1 MKQSLHF
8 NSYSGLASWRPFSRI
23 GAFFAVF
30 VLIATAMR
38 AAQAPPHNISAAN
51 LNVVQNDSANTEA
64 SVTVTTSLSINDMRV
79 RNGSNRGDYNV
90 QVGDTGTNDLAD
102 AMVLVAVSQNGRYN
116 LDEASE
122 PFYGAPAFDGNAN
135 GYWCV
140 LQDVT
145 SDRAEYNVNCA
156 VAYFRYTNFLCG
168 WARNATAVNGGT
180 NNLFTGSPGLVL
192 GTHFKGISAGRS
204 RVDLRSLGIGST
216 NAGVLLVNHAKNEGN
231 FALSVANPDGTWEVY
246 VKDNFGNATNPN
258 ALEQDPAAF
267 VFIPKSN
274 TNVVSGK
281 FGLGATGTNAVILLY
296 SGSSPAF
303 AVTNLDVGRYR
314 LTIPGATP
322 GSGVLITSCEGG
334 FASNF
339 DNIISYEAD
348 GDGWIIEHR
357 DTGIYPPPLEA
368 CTNEP
373 VASFVFIPA
382 AQPGFTVT
390 PTNAVTSEFGVTAS
404 FSVILDL
411 APTNDVTI
419 NMSSSNPA
427 EGIISTNSLTFS
439 ATNWNIP
446 QTVTIIGQDDAVADG
461 PVSYTIILEPA
472 ISTDPK
478 YDGLDPADVSVINVD
493 DETAGISVTPTS
505 GLVTA
510 ESGGTAT
517 FSVFLNR
524 QPTADVTIG
533 FSSSN
538 PAEGTVS
545 PASLTFTP
553 SDWSTPKQ
561 ATVTGIDDHKVDGDK
576 TYTIV
581 TAPAVSSDP
590 SFNGLNPPDVSVVNR
605 DDDVPNFVWS
615 YSLPL
620 TVIEGGTTNYSLAL
634 STQPDS
640 NVVFQIVSSNP
651 SAATVS
657 PSTLTFTPLDW
668 STPKVI
674 TLAGVDNLVTNA
686 NVSLTITHNGFT
698 TDPQY
703 SQLVT
708 NISLPALVI
717 DNESKLTLPS
727 GNCLYGIGMPAI
739 GIDGQA
745 SLDDADAV
753 SYNNG
758 SVTVAL
764 TANGQSVDRLEIRNT
779 GVGTGQIGISGANV
793 TYEGVTI
800 GSFTGGLNLNP
811 LVISLNA
818 NSTVAGVQQ
827 LIRSI
832 TFGTVTNGASYL
844 TRTASVTLNDGL
856 GGTVAAVKNI
866 RVGALRLTQYQEAGD
881 YGYGN
886 YFGAADIA
894 LSQVGHARA
903 WPVGRTPAPQEGLL
917 IDWPDGG
924 TPNESQVLLR
934 FDDFVGTNY
943 WQIPSNAVVVSAELL
958 IKVNNPGNGGTLH
971 RMLIPWDAT
980 NDTWDSFAGGF
991 SGGVF
996 ADDVQARSTYDSQ
1009 IAVQSGQGGT
1019 GTGIISVGVTPD
1031 VQAWVNGATNY
1042 GWAILGWPFLTDGTG
1057 FSPSEVPVVGERPR
1071 IRVYW
1076 LPPGEASVSFRQG
1089 VNNYGSAIDTRLR
1102 QSTPDATADTL
1113 TGIFVDAEVTSGQG
1127 DQDQVLIQFGDLV
1140 GSGGSQIPPG
1150 AHIDAA
1156 FLDLGSTIGNAT
1168 GDGGR
1173 FFAMLTPWDGT
1184 ATWNSMTNG
1193 IQADGLEAAAT
1204 PTVVAGSPGLD
1215 PNVQG
1220 GYNSFEVTSDIQAWV
1235 DGTRANHGWA
1245 ILPWPGGGDGWGF
1258 ATSDAATERDRP
1270 QLRVYFSGVAGNV
1283 SAAIIQPLAIS
1294 GSQIQIQFT
1303 GTPGKTYQILRAS
1316 SLAGPWVN
1324 IGSATVAGNGNASS
1338 TDNSPLPNAAFYRVV
1353 YP

>member
-1 MKQSLHF
+1 
-8 NSYSGLASWRPFSRI
+8 
-23 GAFFAVF
+23 
-30 VLIATAMR
+30 
-38 AAQAPPHNISAAN
+38 
-51 LNVVQNDSANTEA
+51 
-64 SVTVTTSLSINDMRV
+64 
-79 RNGSNRGDYNV
+79 
-90 QVGDTGTNDLAD
+90 
-102 AMVLVAVSQNGRYN
+102 
-116 LDEASE
+116 
-122 PFYGAPAFDGNAN
+122 
-135 GYWCV
+135 
-140 LQDVT
+140 
-145 SDRAEYNVNCA
+145 
-156 VAYFRYTNFLCG
+156 
-168 WARNATAVNGGT
+168 
-180 NNLFTGSPGLVL
+180 
-192 GTHFKGISAGRS
+192 
-204 RVDLRSLGIGST
+204 
-216 NAGVLLVNHAKNEGN
+216 VNHAKNEGN

-246 VKDNFGNATNPN
+246 VKDNFGNASNPN

-281 FGLGATGTNAVILLY
+281 FGLDATGTNAIILMY
-296 SGSSPAF
+296 NGTSPRF
-303 AVTNLDVGRYR
+303 AVTNLDIGRYR

-322 GSGVLITSCEGG
+322 GTGVLITSCEGG
-334 FASNF
+334 FPSNF

-357 DTGIYPPPLEA
+357 DTGVYPPPLEA

-373 VASFVFIPA
+373 VASFVFIAA
-382 AQPGFTVT
+382 AQPGFTVS
-390 PTNAVTSEFGVTAS
+390 PTNTVTSEFGVTAN
-404 FSVILDL
+404 FSVVLDL

-427 EGIISTNSLTFS
+427 EGVISTNSLTFS
-439 ATNWNIP
+439 PTNWNIP
-446 QTVTIIGQDDAVADG
+446 QTVTITGQDDGVADG
-461 PVSYTIILEPA
+461 PVSYTIILDPA
-472 ISTDPK
+472 ISTDPN
-478 YDGLDPADVSVINVD
+478 YNGLNPPDVSVVNVD

-505 GLVTA
+505 GLVTT
-510 ESGGTAT
+510 ESGGTAP

-524 QPTADVTIG
+524 QPSADVTIAL
-533 FSSSN
+533 SSSN

-545 PASLTFTP
+545 PASLTFTT

-561 ATVTGIDDHKVDGDK
+561 VTVTGVDDHKVDGDI

-581 TAPAVSSDP
+581 TAPAVSADP
-590 SFNGLNPPDVSVVNR
+590 SYNGVNPPDVTVVNR
-605 DDDVPNFVWS
+605 DNDVPNFVWS

-657 PSTLTFTPLDW
+657 PTTLTITPLDW

-674 TLAGVDNLVTNA
+674 TLTGVDNLVTNA

-727 GNCLYGIGMPAI
+727 GDCLYGIGMPAI

-745 SLDDADAV
+745 SLEDADAV
-753 SYNNG
+753 NYNNG
-758 SVTVAL
+758 SVTIAL

-779 GVGTGQIGISGANV
+779 GVGAGQIGVSGTDV

-856 GGTVAAVKNI
+856 GGTVAAAKNI
-866 RVGALRLTQYQEAGD
+866 RVGTLRLTQYQEGGD

-894 LSQVGHARA
+894 LSQVGHATP
-903 WPVGRTPAPQEGLL
+903 WPSGRTPAPQEGLL

-980 NDTWDSFAGGF
+980 NDTWDSFGGGF
-991 SGGVF
+991 TGGVF
-996 ADDVQARSTYDSQ
+996 ADDVEARSEYDSQ

-1031 VQAWVNGATNY
+1031 VQAWVNGQTNY

-1057 FSPSEVPVVGERPR
+1057 FSPSDVPVVGERPR

-1089 VNNYGSAIDTRLR
+1089 VNDYASAIDTRLR

-1127 DQDQVLIQFGDLV
+1127 DQDQVLIQFGDLA
-1140 GSGGSQIPPG
+1140 GSGGNQIPSG

-1156 FLDLGSTIGNAT
+1156 FIDLGSTIGNAT

-1184 ATWNSMTNG
+1184 ATWNTMVNG
-1193 IQADGLEAAAT
+1193 IQADGLEAAAA
-1204 PTVVAGSPGLD
+1204 PTVVAGNPGLD

-1220 GYNSFEVTSDIQAWV
+1220 GFNSFEVTSDVQAWV

-1245 ILPWPGGGDGWGF
+1245 ILPWFGGGDGWGF
-1258 ATSDAATERDRP
+1258 ATSEAATERDRP
-1270 QLRVYFSGVAGNV
+1270 QLRAYFSGVAANV
-1283 SAAIIQPLAIS
+1283 SAAIIQPLTVS
-1294 GSQIQIQFT
+1294 GSQIQVQFT
-1303 GTPGKTYQILRAS
+1303 GTPGKTYQIWRAS
-1316 SLAGPWVN
+1316 SLAGPWVT
-1324 IGSATVAGNGNASS
+1324 IGSAIVASNGSGNFADSA
-1338 TDNSPLPNAAFYRVV
+1338 PLANTAFYRVV

>member
-1 MKQSLHF
+1 MKQTLDF
-8 NSYSGLASWRPFSRI
+8 KTFAGFTTWRFLSGISA
-23 GAFFAVF
+23 AFTA
-30 VLIATAMR
+30 LILTAPTAR

-51 LNVVQNDSANTEA
+51 LNVIQNDAANTEA

-102 AMVLVAVSQNGRYN
+102 GMVLVAVSQNGRYN

-156 VAYFRYTNFLCG
+156 VAYFRYTNWLCG

-246 VKDNFGNATNPN
+246 VKDNFGNANNPN

-281 FGLGATGTNAVILLY
+281 FGLDATGTNAVILMY
-296 SGSSPAF
+296 SGAIPRF
-303 AVTNLDVGRYR
+303 AVTNLDGGRYR

-322 GSGVLITSCEGG
+322 ASGVLITSCEGG
-334 FASNF
+334 FPSNF

-373 VASFVFIPA
+373 VASFVFIAA

-390 PTNAVTSEFGVTAS
+390 PTNAVTSEFGITAN
-404 FSVILDL
+404 FSVVLDL

-427 EGIISTNSLTFS
+427 EGLISTNLLTFNS
-439 ATNWNIP
+439 TNWNIP

-461 PVSYTIILEPA
+461 PVSYTIILDPA
-472 ISTDPK
+472 ISSDPN
-478 YDGLDPADVSVINVD
+478 YNGLDPADVSVVNVD
-493 DETAGISVTPTS
+493 DETAGISLTPTA
-505 GLVTA
+505 GLVTT
-510 ESGGTAT
+510 ESGGTST

-533 FSSSN
+533 LSSAN

-545 PASLTFTP
+545 PTSLTFTP

-561 ATVTGIDDHKVDGDK
+561 VTVTGVDDFKVDGDK

-590 SFNGLNPPDVSVVNR
+590 SYNGLNPPDVSVVNR
-605 DDDVPNFVWS
+605 DNDVANFVWS

-651 SAATVS
+651 GAATVS
-657 PSTLTFTPLDW
+657 PTTLAFTPLDW

-674 TLAGVDNLVTNA
+674 TLTGVDNLVTNA

-727 GNCLYGIGMPAI
+727 GDCLYGIGMPAI

-745 SLDDADAV
+745 SLEDADAL
-753 SYNNG
+753 SYNSG

-764 TANGQSVDRLEIRNT
+764 TSNGQATDRLEIRNT
-779 GVGTGQIGISGANV
+779 GVGAGQIGVSGTDV
-793 TYEGVTI
+793 MYQGVTI
-800 GSFTGGLNLNP
+800 GGFTGGLNLNP

-818 NSTVAGVQQ
+818 NSTVAAVQQ

-832 TFGTVTNGASYL
+832 TFGAVTNGVSYL

-856 GGTVAAVKNI
+856 GGTVAAAKNI
-866 RVGALRLTQYQEAGD
+866 RVGALRLTQYQEGGD

-886 YFGAADIA
+886 YFGAGDIA
-894 LSQVGHARA
+894 LSQVGHATP
-903 WPVGRTPAPQEGLL
+903 WPAGRTPAPQEGLL

-980 NDTWDSFAGGF
+980 NDTWDSFG
-991 SGGVF
+991 GGVF
-996 ADDVQARSTYDSQ
+996 ADDVEARSTYDSQ
-1009 IAVQSGQGGT
+1009 IAVQSGAGGT
-1019 GTGIISVGVTPD
+1019 GTGIISAGVTPD
-1031 VQAWVNGATNY
+1031 VQAWVSGETNY
-1042 GWAILGWPFLTDGTG
+1042 GWVILGWPFLTDGTG
-1057 FSPSEVPVVGERPR
+1057 FSPSEVPTVGDRPR

-1089 VNNYGSAIDTRLR
+1089 VNGYAGAIDTRLR
-1102 QSTPDATADTL
+1102 QSTPDTTADTL

-1127 DQDQVLIQFGDLV
+1127 DQDQVLIQFGDLI

-1150 AHIDAA
+1150 ARIDAA
-1156 FLDLGSTIGNAT
+1156 FLDLGSVIGNAT

-1173 FFAMLTPWDGT
+1173 FFPMMMPWDGA
-1184 ATWNSMTNG
+1184 ATWNSMVNG
-1193 IQADGLEAAAT
+1193 IQADGVEAAVT

-1220 GYNSFEVTSDIQAWV
+1220 GYNSFEVTSDVQAWA
-1235 DGTRANHGWA
+1235 DGTRSNYGWA

-1258 ATSDAATERDRP
+1258 ATAEAATERDRP
-1270 QLRVYFSGVAGNV
+1270 QLRVFFSGVAANV
-1283 SAAIIQPLAIS
+1283 SAAIIQPLTIG
-1294 GSQIQIQFT
+1294 GSQIQVQFT
-1303 GTPGKTYQILRAS
+1303 GTPGKTYQIWRAAT
-1316 SLAGPWVN
+1316 LAGPWTT
-1324 IGSATVAGNGNASS
+1324 IGSATVAGNGTGSFVDNA
-1338 TDNSPLPNAAFYRVV
+1338 PLPNTAFYRVV

>member
-1 MKQSLHF
+1 MKQTLHF
-8 NSYSGLASWRPFSRI
+8 NTSAGFSTWRFLSGTIAI
-23 GAFFAVF
+23 FAA
-30 VLIATAMR
+30 LMTAATAR

-51 LNVVQNDSANTEA
+51 LNVIQNDAANTEA

-102 AMVLVAVSQNGRYN
+102 GMVLVAVNQNGRYN

-156 VAYFRYTNFLCG
+156 VAYFRYTNWLCG
-168 WARNATAVNGGT
+168 WARNVTAVNGGT

-204 RVDLRSLGIGST
+204 RVDLRSLGYGST

-246 VKDNFGNATNPN
+246 IKDNFGNANNPN

-281 FGLGATGTNAVILLY
+281 FGLDATGTNAVVLMY
-296 SGSSPAF
+296 NGTSPRF

-322 GSGVLITSCEGG
+322 ASGVLITSCEGG
-334 FASNF
+334 FPSNF

-373 VASFVFIPA
+373 VASFVFIGA

-390 PTNAVTSEFGVTAS
+390 PTNAVTSEFGISAN
-404 FSVILDL
+404 FSVVLDL

-439 ATNWNIP
+439 TTNWNIP
-446 QTVTIIGQDDAVADG
+446 QTVTITGQDDGVADG
-461 PVSYTIILEPA
+461 PVGYTIILDPA
-472 ISTDPK
+472 ISTDPT
-478 YDGLDPADVSVINVD
+478 YNGLKPADVSVVNVD

-505 GLVTA
+505 GLVTT

-533 FSSSN
+533 LSSAN
-538 PAEGTVS
+538 PAEGTAS
-545 PASLTFTP
+545 PASLTFTT

-561 ATVTGIDDHKVDGDK
+561 VTVTGVDDFKVDGDK
-576 TYTIV
+576 AYTIV

-590 SFNGLNPPDVSVVNR
+590 SYNGVNPPDVSVVNR
-605 DDDVPNFVWS
+605 DNDVPNFVWS

-634 STQPDS
+634 STQPDA

-651 SAATVS
+651 GAATVS
-657 PSTLTFTPLDW
+657 PTTLTFTPLDW

-674 TLAGVDNLVTNA
+674 TLTGVDNLVTNA
-686 NVSLTITHNGFT
+686 NVSLSITHNGFT

-727 GNCLYGIGMPAI
+727 GDCVYGINMPAI

-745 SLDDADAV
+745 SLEDADAL

-764 TANGQSVDRLEIRNT
+764 TANGQANDRLEIRNT
-779 GVGTGQIGISGANV
+779 GTGIGQIGVSGTDV
-793 TYEGVTI
+793 TYEGIAI
-800 GSFTGGLNLNP
+800 GSFSGGLNLNP

-827 LIRSI
+827 LIRSV
-832 TFGTVTNGASYL
+832 TFGTITNGASFL

-856 GGTVAAVKNI
+856 GGTVADVKNI
-866 RVGALRLTQYQEAGD
+866 RVGALRLTQYQEGGD
-881 YGYGN
+881 YGYG
-886 YFGAADIA
+886 YFFGVADIA

-903 WPVGRTPAPQEGLL
+903 WPAGRTPAPQEGLL

-980 NDTWDSFAGGF
+980 NDTWDSFGGGF
-991 SGGVF
+991 TGGVF
-996 ADDVQARSTYDSQ
+996 ADDVEARSEYDSQ

-1031 VQAWVNGATNY
+1031 VQAWVSGETNY
-1042 GWAILGWPFLTDGTG
+1042 GWVILGWPFLTDGTG

-1089 VNNYGSAIDTRLR
+1089 VNNYAGAIDTRLR
-1102 QSTPDATADTL
+1102 QITPDATADTL

-1127 DQDQVLIQFGDLV
+1127 DQDQVLIQFADLI
-1140 GSGGSQIPPG
+1140 GSAGNQIPPG

-1156 FLDLGSTIGNAT
+1156 FIDLGSTIGNAT

-1173 FFAMLTPWDGT
+1173 FFPMMMPWDST
-1184 ATWNSMTNG
+1184 ATWNSMVNG
-1193 IQADGLEAAAT
+1193 IQTDGVEAATT

-1220 GYNSFEVTSDIQAWV
+1220 GYNSFEVTSDVQAWA
-1235 DGTRANHGWA
+1235 DGTRSNYGWA

-1258 ATSDAATERDRP
+1258 ATSEAATERDRP
-1270 QLRVYFSGVAGNV
+1270 QLRVYFSGVSANV
-1283 SAAIIQPLAIS
+1283 SAAVIQPLIVAAT
-1294 GSQIQIQFT
+1294 QVQVQFT
-1303 GTPGKTYQILRAS
+1303 GTAGKTYQVLRAS
-1316 SLAGPWVN
+1316 SVAGPWVP
-1324 IGSATVAGNGNASS
+1324 IGSATVAGNGNGSF

>member
-1 MKQSLHF
+1 MKRTVPIKLF
-8 NSYSGLASWRPFSRI
+8 ADLAGRRLLPGI
-23 GAFFAVF
+23 GAAC
-30 VLIATAMR
+30 TALLMSVTAAR
-38 AAQAPPHNISAAN
+38 AAEAPPHNISAAN

-102 AMVLVAVSQNGRYN
+102 GMVLVAVNQNGRYN

-156 VAYFRYTNFLCG
+156 VAYFRYTNWLCG

-192 GTHFKGISAGRS
+192 GTHFKGISSGRS

-231 FALSVANPDGTWEVY
+231 FALSVANPDGTWDVY
-246 VKDNFGNATNPN
+246 VKDNFGSATNPN

-281 FGLGATGTNAVILLY
+281 FGLDATGTNAMILMY
-296 SGSSPAF
+296 SGATPKF

-314 LTIPGATP
+314 LTIPGASP
-322 GSGVLITSCEGG
+322 ASGVLITSCEGG
-334 FASNF
+334 FPSNF

-357 DTGIYPPPLEA
+357 DTGIYPPVLEA

-373 VASFVFIPA
+373 VASFVFIAA

-390 PTNAVTSEFGVTAS
+390 PTNAVTSESGITAD
-404 FSVILDL
+404 FSVVLDL

-419 NMSSSNPA
+419 NLSSSNPS
-427 EGIISTNSLTFS
+427 EGLISVNSSTFNS
-439 ATNWNIP
+439 TNWNIP
-446 QTVTIIGQDDAVADG
+446 QTVTITGQDDSVADG
-461 PVSYTIILEPA
+461 PVSYTIVLDPA
-472 ISTDPK
+472 ISTDPN
-478 YDGLDPADVSVINVD
+478 YDGLKPADVSVVNVD
-493 DETAGISVTPTS
+493 NETSAISVTPTN
-505 GLVTA
+505 GLVTT

-517 FSVFLNR
+517 FSVFLSR
-524 QPTADVTIG
+524 QPTADIVIG
-533 FSSSN
+533 LSSDN

-553 SDWSTPKQ
+553 ADWSTPRQ
-561 ATVTGIDDHKVDGDK
+561 VIITGVDDFKPDGDS

-581 TAPAVSSDP
+581 TAPAVSSDA
-590 SFNGLNPPDVSVVNR
+590 SYNGFNPPDVTVVNQ
-605 DDDVPNFVWS
+605 DNDVPAFVWS

-620 TVIEGGTTNYSLAL
+620 TVIEGSTTTYSLAL
-634 STQPDS
+634 STQPDA
-640 NVVFQIVSSNP
+640 NVVFQVVSSNP
-651 SAATVS
+651 GAATVS
-657 PSTLTFTPLDW
+657 PGTLTFTPLDW

-674 TLAGVDNLVTNA
+674 TLTGVDNLVTNA
-686 NVSLTITHNGFT
+686 NVSLSIAHNGFT

-717 DNESKLTLPS
+717 DNETKLTLPS
-727 GNCLYGIGMPAI
+727 GDCLYGIGMPAI

-745 SLDDADAV
+745 SVEDVDAL

-758 SVTVAL
+758 SVTVSL
-764 TANGQSVDRLEIRNT
+764 TANGQPSDRLEIRNT
-779 GVGTGQIGISGANV
+779 GESAGQIGVSGADV
-793 TYEGVTI
+793 TYEGIVI
-800 GSFTGGLNLNP
+800 GNFTGGLNLTP
-811 LVISLNA
+811 LVILLNA

-832 TFGTVTNGASYL
+832 TFGTVTNGASYF
-844 TRTASVTLNDGL
+844 TRVASVTLDDGL
-856 GGTVAAVKNI
+856 GSSVGAAKNI
-866 RVGALRLTQYQEAGD
+866 RVGSLRLTQYQEGGD

-886 YFGAADIA
+886 YFGAGDIA
-894 LSQVGHARA
+894 LSQVGHATP
-903 WPVGRTPAPQEGLL
+903 WPEGRTPAPQEGLL

-958 IKVNNPGNGGTLH
+958 IKVNNPGQGGTLH

-980 NDTWDSFAGGF
+980 NDTWDSFG
-991 SGGVF
+991 GGVQL
-996 ADDVQARSTYDSQ
+996 DDNQARSEYDSQ
-1009 IAVQSGQGGT
+1009 IAVQSGAGGT

-1031 VQAWVNGATNY
+1031 VQAWVNGETNY
-1042 GWAILGWPFLTDGTG
+1042 GWVIAGWPFLTDGTG
-1057 FSPSEVPVVGERPR
+1057 FSPSEVPTVGDRPR
-1071 IRVYW
+1071 IRVFW

-1089 VNNYGSAIDTRLR
+1089 VNDYADAIDTRLR

-1113 TGIFVDAEVTSGQG
+1113 ASIFVDAEVTSGQG
-1127 DQDQVLIQFGDLV
+1127 DQDQVLIRFDNLI
-1140 GSGGSQIPPG
+1140 GSGGNQIPSG
-1150 AHIDAA
+1150 VRVDAA
-1156 FLDLGSTIGNAT
+1156 FLDLGCTIGNAA

-1173 FFAMLTPWDGT
+1173 FFAMLTPWDAT
-1184 ATWNSMTNG
+1184 ATWNSMVNG
-1193 IQADGLEAAAT
+1193 IQADGIEAALT
-1204 PTVVAGSPGLD
+1204 PTVVAGNPGLD

-1220 GYNSFEVTSDIQAWV
+1220 GFNSYEVTADVQAWAE
-1235 DGTRANHGWA
+1235 GTRTNYGWA

-1258 ATSDAATERDRP
+1258 ATSEAATERERP
-1270 QLRVYFSGVAGNV
+1270 QLRVYFSA
-1283 SAAIIQPLAIS
+1283 SAANISAAVIQPLIVGPARV
-1294 GSQIQIQFT
+1294 QVQFT
-1303 GTPGKTYQILRAS
+1303 GTPGKGYEIWRAAT
-1316 SLAGPWVN
+1316 LAGPWTTL
-1324 IGSATVAGNGNASS
+1324 GTATVAGNGAGSFVDS
-1338 TDNSPLPNAAFYRVV
+1338 APLPNAGFYRVV

>member
-1 MKQSLHF
+1 MKHSLHF
-8 NSYSGLASWRPFSRI
+8 NSSVGSSRLFSAI
-23 GAFFAVF
+23 GAAF
-30 VLIATAMR
+30 IALLMTAAIAR

-51 LNVVQNDSANTEA
+51 LDVIQNDSANTEA

-102 AMVLVAVSQNGRYN
+102 GMVLVAVNQNGRYN
-116 LDEASE
+116 LNEASE

-156 VAYFRYTNFLCG
+156 VAYFRYTNWLCG
-168 WARNATAVNGGT
+168 WARNVTAVNGGT

-204 RVDLRSLGIGST
+204 RVDLRSLGYGST

-281 FGLGATGTNAVILLY
+281 FGLDATGTNAVILMY
-296 SGSSPAF
+296 NGTSPKF

-322 GSGVLITSCEGG
+322 ASGVLITSCEGG
-334 FASNF
+334 YPSNF

-373 VASFVFIPA
+373 VASFVFIAA

-390 PTNAVTSEFGVTAS
+390 PTNAVTSEFGITTN
-404 FSVILDL
+404 FSVVLDL

-427 EGIISTNSLTFS
+427 EGIISTNSLTFNS
-439 ATNWNIP
+439 TNWNIP
-446 QTVTIIGQDDAVADG
+446 QIVTITGQDDAVADG
-461 PVSYTIILEPA
+461 PVSYTIILDPA
-472 ISTDPK
+472 ISTDPN
-478 YDGLDPADVSVINVD
+478 YNGLDPADVSVVNVD

-505 GLVTA
+505 GLVTT

-524 QPTADVTIG
+524 QPTADVTICL
-533 FSSSN
+533 SSAN

-545 PASLTFTP
+545 PASLTFNA

-561 ATVTGIDDHKVDGDK
+561 VTVTGVDDFKVDGDV

-590 SFNGLNPPDVSVVNR
+590 GYNGVNPPDVSVVNL
-605 DDDVPNFVWS
+605 DNDVPNFVWS

-620 TVIEGGTTNYSLAL
+620 TVIEGGTTTYSLAL

-640 NVVFQIVSSNP
+640 NVVFQIVSSIP

-657 PSTLTFTPLDW
+657 PTTLTFTPLDW

-674 TLAGVDNLVTNA
+674 TLTGVDNLVTNA
-686 NVSLTITHNGFT
+686 NVSLSITHNGFT

-727 GNCLYGIGMPAI
+727 GDCLYGIGMPSI
-739 GIDGQA
+739 VIDGQA
-745 SLDDADAV
+745 SLEDADAV
-753 SYNNG
+753 NYNNG

-764 TANGQSVDRLEIRNT
+764 TANGQSNDRLEIRNT
-779 GVGTGQIGISGANV
+779 GAGTGQIGVSGTDV
-793 TYEGVTI
+793 TYQGVTF
-800 GSFTGGLNLNP
+800 GSVTGGLNLNP

-827 LIRSI
+827 LIRSV
-832 TFGTVTNGASYL
+832 TFGTLTNGASFL

-856 GGTVAAVKNI
+856 GGTVAALKNI
-866 RVGALRLTQYQEAGD
+866 RVGALRLTQYQEGGD

-894 LSQVGHARA
+894 LSQVGHATA
-903 WPVGRTPAPQEGLL
+903 WPSGRTPAPQEGLL

-980 NDTWDSFAGGF
+980 IDTWDSFAGGF
-991 SGGVF
+991 TGGVF
-996 ADDVQARSTYDSQ
+996 ADDVEARSAYDSQ

-1031 VQAWVNGATNY
+1031 VQAWVSGETNC
-1042 GWAILGWPFLTDGTG
+1042 GWVILGWPFLTDGTG
-1057 FSPSEVPVVGERPR
+1057 FSPSEVPTVGDRPR

-1089 VNNYGSAIDTRLR
+1089 VNGYAGAIDTRLR
-1102 QSTPDATADTL
+1102 QTTPDATADTL

-1127 DQDQVLIQFGDLV
+1127 DQDQVLIQFADLI

-1150 AHIDAA
+1150 AQIDAA
-1156 FLDLGSTIGNAT
+1156 FLDLGSVIGNAT

-1173 FFAMLTPWDGT
+1173 FFAMMMPWDGT
-1184 ATWNSMTNG
+1184 ATWNSMVNG
-1193 IQADGLEAAAT
+1193 IQTDGVEAALT
-1204 PTVVAGSPGLD
+1204 PTVVAGVPGLD
-1215 PNVQG
+1215 QNVQG
-1220 GYNSFEVTSDIQAWV
+1220 GYNSFEVTSDVQAWAN
-1235 DGTRANHGWA
+1235 GTRSNYGWA

-1258 ATSDAATERDRP
+1258 ATSEAATERDRP
-1270 QLRVYFSGVAGNV
+1270 QLRVYFSGVAANV
-1283 SAAIIQPLAIS
+1283 SAAVLQPLS
-1294 GSQIQIQFT
+1294 VGPTRVQVQFT
-1303 GTPGKTYQILRAS
+1303 GTPGKTYQILRAATV
-1316 SLAGPWVN
+1316 AGPWTSLGN
-1324 IGSATVAGNGNASS
+1324 ATVAGNGTGSLVDNAL
-1338 TDNSPLPNAAFYRVV
+1338 LPDTAFYRVV